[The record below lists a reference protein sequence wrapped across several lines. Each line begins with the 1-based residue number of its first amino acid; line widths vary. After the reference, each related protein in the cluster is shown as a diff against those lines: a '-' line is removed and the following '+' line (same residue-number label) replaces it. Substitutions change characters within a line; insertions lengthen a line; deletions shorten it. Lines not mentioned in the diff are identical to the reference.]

1 MNTERRI
8 GKEPIPKNPERL
20 LSETQA
26 LALHQIESF
35 GWHLEFLR
43 RPLFQDPVVVVVNAD
58 RSQRGVLEEDG
69 RINMEPDIKLR
80 AQ

>member
-1 MNTERRI
+1 M
-8 GKEPIPKNPERL
+8 
-20 LSETQA
+20 SETQA

-43 RPLFQDPVVVVVNAD
+43 RPLFQDPVVIVVNAD
-58 RSQRGVLEEDG
+58 RTKIGVLEEDG
-69 RINMEPDIKLR
+69 RINMEPGIKIR